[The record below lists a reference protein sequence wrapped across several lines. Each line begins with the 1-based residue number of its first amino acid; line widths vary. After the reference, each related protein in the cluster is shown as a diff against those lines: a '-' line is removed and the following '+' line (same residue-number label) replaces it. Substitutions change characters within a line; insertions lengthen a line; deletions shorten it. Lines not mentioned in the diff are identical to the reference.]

1 MKWLLALG
9 AALVLGMGALILT
22 HERGRS
28 ASTAAGSHGEGAT
41 ISHGEA
47 VDLAPHLREG
57 TWTVV
62 EFTADW

>member
-9 AALVLGMGALILT
+9 AVLVLGLAGVVVS

-28 ASTAAGSHGEGAT
+28 PSTGAGSGNKIVT
-41 ISHGEA
+41 ISSGEE
-47 VDLAPHLREG
+47 VDLNSHLRPG